1 MYKFFVGIDV
11 SKEWID
17 ASWTDGPKTHYLS
30 QFKNSIPGFRGMLK
44 QLNLHSSI
52 DKEEWF
58 ICFENTGTYS
68 KLLLEWLCSQGIPC
82 REESSL
88 KISKESGLKRG
99 KNDKLDSKVIC
110 EYGYRNRDR
119 ISPSV
124 LPLPAIQELK
134 KLLTRRDLLVRH
146 RRTLLSSLKEQEKEF
161 VKATFELL
169 EAQNKKLLLTYEEGI
184 DQIESRIREIIRSK
198 KELQSNAALVESVI
212 GIGPVITWYL
222 ISYTNNF
229 KSFEHYRQFANYC
242 GLAPHP
248 NTSGKSFKGKTGVSK
263 MGNRQIKSIISNGV
277 NKAIQHDPQLHNYY
291 ERKIKEG
298 KHKGVVLNVVKNKLL
313 ARAFATVHRGK
324 PFVKL
329 DSYI

>member
-17 ASWTDGPKTHYLS
+17 TSWTEGPKTHYLNR
-30 QFKNSIPGFRGMLK
+30 FKNSIPGFKLLLK
-44 QLNLHSSI
+44 QLVLYGPI
-52 DKEEWF
+52 DKTEWF

-99 KNDKLDSKVIC
+99 KNDKLDSQIIC
-110 EYGYRNRDR
+110 EYALKNRDR
-119 ISPSV
+119 ISPSI

-134 KLLTRRDLLVRH
+134 KLLSRRDLLVRH

-161 VKATFELL
+161 VKVTFDILNE
-169 EAQNKKLLLTYEEGI
+169 QNKKLLTLYEEGI
-184 DQIESRIREIIRSK
+184 CQIENRIREIIESGR
-198 KELQSNAALVESVI
+198 ELKSNAALVQSVI
-212 GIGPVITWYL
+212 GIGPIITWYL

-229 KSFEHYRQFANYC
+229 KSFDNYRQFANYC

-248 NTSGKSFKGKTGVSK
+248 NASGKSFQGKTRVSK
-263 MGNRQIKSIISNGV
+263 MGHRHIKSIISNGV
-277 NKAIQHDPQLHNYY
+277 NKAIQHDPQLHRYY
-291 ERKIKEG
+291 ERKINEG

-313 ARAFATVHRGK
+313 SRAFATVHRGK

-329 DSYI
+329 DSYT